1 LHIFN
6 KDGSRQTLSRAFLDA
21 KFQFIGEM
29 RGMRGETRM
38 RASGGELFRQKARQK
53 PFPIGA
59 ANWVKGFFASKK
71 ALSADCI
78 LIKCR
83 T

>member
-1 LHIFN
+1 
-6 KDGSRQTLSRAFLDA
+6 
-21 KFQFIGEM
+21 
-29 RGMRGETRM
+29 M

-71 ALSADCI
+71 ALTVE
-78 LIKCR
+78 LVFKKCR
-83 T
+83 TQP